1 MAVFGNLCFDLP
13 HSGLSNDGKDRL
25 QKKFNFK
32 GIKVIRINGKIYFFY
47 VHIIPA
53 VYQLAVDLAFQENKN
68 NYLLYGFSLLPI

>member
-1 MAVFGNLCFDLP
+1 MMARIGYKEN
-13 HSGLSNDGKDRL
+13 
-25 QKKFNFK
+25 FNFK